1 MEFMLDTVN
10 IEKIQYFQSI
20 FPISGVTSNPTIL
33 KNEGKIDLFS
43 HFKKIQTIIGQNSL
57 HVQVVGETVESIISD
72 AETIVGELGMETYI
86 KIPITID
93 GLAAIKK
100 LKARGFKITATAIY
114 SEFQG
119 YLAIA
124 AGVDYLA
131 PYYNRMENL
140 NIDAGLMIESLV
152 SEIARTQSSSKV
164 LAASFKNVAQVNE
177 ACRKGAQSVTVGL
190 EIFEQAFMM
199 PSIEK
204 AVTDFHE
211 DWRQTFSTET
221 IKEYLN
227 T

>member
-1 MEFMLDTVN
+1 MEFMLDTLN

-86 KIPITID
+86 KIPITIN

-177 ACRKGAQSVTVGL
+177 ACRKGAQSVTVGP

-199 PSIEK
+199 PSIEQ
-204 AVTDFHE
+204 AVADFHE